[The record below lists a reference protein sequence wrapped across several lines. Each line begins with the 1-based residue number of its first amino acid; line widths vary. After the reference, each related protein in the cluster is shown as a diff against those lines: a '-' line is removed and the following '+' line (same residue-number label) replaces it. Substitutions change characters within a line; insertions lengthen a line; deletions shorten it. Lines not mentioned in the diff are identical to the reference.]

1 MIDIF
6 AGEWLCSGKGA
17 AHHGDGLDLIME
29 VTGCPIGEAMRQCA
43 GIIHHAWAGH
53 ADVKLYGNQRE
64 RAMMAMMEN
73 IAKKQQE
80 DETNDFHN

>member
-1 MIDIF
+1 
-6 AGEWLCSGKGA
+6 
-17 AHHGDGLDLIME
+17 ME